1 MLIHNIQ
8 YWCFTSLGISLCDL
22 SLVAILLGVGY
33 GFPESVS
40 VSVVSDT
47 GVIDAL
53 ALALVGSEE
62 EDDIPSMGV
71 ACVSYT
77 GHISVCEALGIAPC
91 EGGAARESDD
101 GRDVTVLVGGGRA
114 VLLWIAPCC

>member
-1 MLIHNIQ
+1 MA
-8 YWCFTSLGISLCDL
+8 S
-22 SLVAILLGVGY
+22 
-33 GFPESVS
+33 PESVS

-47 GVIDAL
+47 GVVDAF

-62 EDDIPSMGV
+62 EDSPSMGV

-91 EGGAARESDD
+91 EGKAARESDN
-101 GRDVTVLVGGGRA
+101 GRDVMVLVGGGRA